1 MLDRLMLLWL
11 RLFLGLFGL
20 LLGLI
25 LSMNVLVF
33 FEHVDFPLVDIYIYI
48 LLIFVFVSKWST
60 SLKRLLLEF
69 LRGLVVLFD
78 KSCELS

>member
-33 FEHVDFPLVDIYIYI
+33 FEHVDFPLVDIYI